1 MRSLDGVWLALA
13 AALLFGVSGVV
24 AADVFDTVDPARVAQ
39 YRSVLTAVVLL
50 SVAAHRRKLA
60 ARGSYPLLALL
71 GLFLAGVTITFY
83 WAIDRLGVGP
93 GVTIQFLGPVLV
105 LGWMRRVQ
113 GRPVPAAAW
122 AASAAAVT
130 GTLLITRAWT
140 GEVDLVGVAAGL
152 AAAVTF
158 AGYLIVGELLG
169 GRLAGLTVTAWG
181 FTFSA
186 IVWLLVLPPRIVDV
200 DGGDWASLIW
210 VAIAGTA
217 IPFLLEV
224 GALRRA
230 DPGRVGVAA
239 TGEPVVAA
247 ITAWI
252 VLGQA
257 LSPVQ
262 LVGGALVVAGIATIQ
277 VVTSSVAPDTP
288 PAAV

>member
-1 MRSLDGVWLALA
+1 MRSPDGVWLALL

-24 AADVFDTVDPARVAQ
+24 AADIFDTVNPTRVAQ
-39 YRSVLTAVVLL
+39 YRSVLTALVLL
-50 SVAAHRRKLA
+50 AVAARRRKLA

-83 WAIDRLGVGP
+83 WAIERLGVGP

-105 LGWMRRVQ
+105 LGWMRWMQ
-113 GRPVPAAAW
+113 GRSVPTAAW
-122 AASAAAVT
+122 VASTAAVT

-140 GEVDLVGVAAGL
+140 GDIDLVGVASGL
-152 AAAVTF
+152 GAALTF
-158 AGYLIVGELLG
+158 AGYLIVGEMLG
-169 GRLAGLTVTAWG
+169 RRLPGLTVTAWG
-181 FTFSA
+181 FTFSSL
-186 IVWLLVLPPRIVDV
+186 VWLAVLPPRIVDV
-200 DGGDWASLIW
+200 DGGDWASLLW
-210 VAIAGTA
+210 VALAGTA
-217 IPFLLEV
+217 IPFLLEIA
-224 GALRRA
+224 ALRRA

-247 ITAWI
+247 VTAWI

-257 LSPVQ
+257 LSAVQ

-277 VVTSSVAPDTP
+277 AVTSSVAPDAP